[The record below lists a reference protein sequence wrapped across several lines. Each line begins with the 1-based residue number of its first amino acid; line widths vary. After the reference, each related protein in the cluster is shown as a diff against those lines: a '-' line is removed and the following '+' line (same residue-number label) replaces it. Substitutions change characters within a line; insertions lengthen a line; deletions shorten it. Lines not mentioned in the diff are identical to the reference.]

1 MEITGGMVCPGI
13 GGCTP
18 LACPQSHTHGGRK
31 MLTYTFVFKR
41 RDGTVAGRRPMRVAD
56 RAALAALIEK
66 AAEWNLEG
74 RQAYVYGPGIKT
86 VRCCKGTA
94 LQVERGRLA
103 IPLQ

>member
-1 MEITGGMVCPGI
+1 MEITGGMVGPGM
-13 GGCTP
+13 GGHTP
-18 LACPQSHTHGGRK
+18 LACPHENPNGGGK

-41 RDGTVAGRRPMRVAD
+41 RDGTVAGRRQMRAAD